1 MGFLFFHHGSYIH
14 LLYIQQEAAPK
25 ETVACTTFS
34 SPAYLKNFNDL
45 SVFPSR
51 VVFSGKRVAKVSTFF
66 HSTKTFFKFFFG
78 EVFRGGRT
86 AARKIPPQAG
96 KDASLSSFRGFRSR
110 KRVQKYAL
118 YPIPQ
123 HTPHT
128 FFHIFLMFAGNML

>member
-1 MGFLFFHHGSYIH
+1 MGLLFSSR
-14 LLYIQQEAAPK
+14 LLYTFIIYKAAPK

-45 SVFPSR
+45 SVFPRRFQRKS
-51 VVFSGKRVAKVSTFF
+51 VAKVSTFF
-66 HSTKTFFKFFFG
+66 HSTKTFFKFFSGRFFG
-78 EVFRGGRT
+78 AVGPRHERYHP
-86 AARKIPPQAG
+86 KWG

-128 FFHIFLMFAGNML
+128 FFHLFLMFAENML